1 MGGGAH
7 YHGGEDRLNFHH
19 SSNAGMTVMSAAGAK
34 RWMEHMRTALISRGH
49 VERFNA
55 VDRRIVPCLIDF
67 LFVKMRKY
75 AIEFKWEFD
84 RTPFD
89 ELTEFAKRS

>member
-19 SSNAGMTVMSAAGAK
+19 GTNAGKVVMSAAGAK

-49 VERFNA
+49 VAKFNA
-55 VDRRIVPCLIDF
+55 LDRRICPCLVDF
-67 LFVKMRKY
+67 LQVKMEKY
-75 AIEFKWEFD
+75 SIEFKWDFD
-84 RTPFD
+84 KRPFD
-89 ELTEFAKRS
+89 DIIEYARNN